1 MSVLIN
7 NFEILASSSSEI
19 IIKSSWSSSLG
30 SPIFIVAVGSR
41 LLNESNSSSSTKK
54 SSVFGAIFG
63 TISDRV
69 G

>member
-30 SPIFIVAVGSR
+30 SPIFIVVVGSR
-41 LLNESNSSSSTKK
+41 LLNESNSTKN